1 VRSFTNLQ
9 VRTQD
14 ANAVRALAEELR
26 TPGLALY
33 VVPDPPWYGLY
44 DERLEADEDVGGL
57 WAALERASRLG
68 RAVAFAVYEDEALYW
83 GLAEGGRILY
93 RYCEGAEDAPPV
105 ADGRLPDDLDAAAVA
120 AAQAG
125 EPKTAAARALAGMLG
140 LFPDHAVVG
149 FGDLLEM
156 DEASE
161 LPEDVWIFEDDAGPE
176 LRLERPVLEDEH
188 AGG

>member
-1 VRSFTNLQ
+1 
-9 VRTQD
+9 
-14 ANAVRALAEELR
+14 VRALAEELR

-33 VVPDPPWYGLY
+33 
-44 DERLEADEDVGGL
+44 
-57 WAALERASRLG
+57 ASRLG
-68 RAVAFAVYEDEALYW
+68 RAAAFAVYEDEALCW

-93 RYCEGAEDAPPV
+93 RYCEGVEGEPRT
-105 ADGRLPDDLDAAAVA
+105 DGRLPDDLDAAAVA

-149 FGDLLEM
+149 FGDLLEL

>member
-1 VRSFTNLQ
+1 MRSFTNLH

-14 ANAVRALAEELR
+14 ADAVRALAEEIR

-33 VVPDPPWYGLY
+33 VVPDPPWYSLY

-57 WAALERASRLG
+57 WTALERASRLG
-68 RAVAFAVYEDEALYW
+68 RAVAFAVFEDEALCW
-83 GLAEGGRILY
+83 GLGEDGRVRY
-93 RYCEGAEDAPPV
+93 RYCEGVEGAPEG
-105 ADGRLPDDLDAAAVA
+105 ARGALPPDLDAAAVA

-125 EPKTAAARALAGMLG
+125 EPKTAAVRALAGMLG

-149 FGDLLEM
+149 FGDLLEL
-156 DEASE
+156 DEE
-161 LPEDVWIFEDDAGPE
+161 GGLPEDVWTLEDDAGPE
-176 LRLERPVLEDEH
+176 LMLERPLLEEDH